1 MRQISIKHRSKRVLY
16 NVTVGIN
23 PTKFEDWKRFMREEH
38 LPKIFASDCFSS
50 FRLCRIIDERADS
63 TTLAVQY
70 VAHSFEHLKK
80 YNTMYAPQL
89 QKEHLEKFGNDAVA
103 YRSVLEILEEG
114 EWEPA

>member
-23 PTKFEDWKRFMREEH
+23 PAKIEEWKRFMREEH
-38 LPKIFASDCFSS
+38 LPKIFASDCFAS
-50 FRLCRIIDERADS
+50 FRMCRIIDEQTDS

-70 VAHSFEHLKK
+70 VAHSLEHLKK
-80 YNTMYAPQL
+80 YNTIYAPQL

-103 YRSVLEILEEG
+103 YRSVLDILEEG
-114 EWEPA
+114 EWDPA

>member
-1 MRQISIKHRSKRVLY
+1 M
-16 NVTVGIN
+16 
-23 PTKFEDWKRFMREEH
+23 
-38 LPKIFASDCFSS
+38 
-50 FRLCRIIDERADS
+50 CRIIDEQADS

-70 VAHSFEHLKK
+70 VAHSSEHLKK